1 MSERPS
7 PDSPELPAV
16 AIVGMAGRF
25 PGARDLDE
33 LWQNLAH
40 GVESI
45 RRVAPEE
52 AAASG
57 LAPSL
62 LADPRLVTAAATL
75 EGAELF
81 DAEFFGYSPRDAER
95 MDPQQRLFLEC
106 AEEAL
111 EHAGYDP
118 GRYDGLIGVYAGSG
132 AGTYLLHLLANAGI
146 SPEEGLQLLIGNDK
160 DYLANRV
167 SYKLDLR
174 GPSVGIQ
181 TACSTSLVAVHVAC
195 QALLGYECDLALA
208 GGVSVRAPQRLGYIA
223 QEEGILSP
231 DGHCRA
237 FDAAARGTVF
247 GHGLGVVLLKRL
259 SEAVAD
265 GDTIHAVILGSAV
278 GHDGAAKVG
287 FTAPGVEGQ
296 ARVIAEALAS
306 AGVAPETVGYVEAHG
321 TGTAL
326 GDPIEIAALTEAF
339 RAGTAARGF
348 CALGSIKTNIG
359 HLDAAAGISG
369 LLKVVLALAHRQI
382 PPSLHFERPNPRID
396 FAASPFFVNTAL
408 ADWPDRGGPRR
419 AGVSSFGLGGTNA
432 HVVLEEAPPVR
443 VAPALPR
450 WRVLALSA
458 RSPQSLDESA
468 AWLARHL
475 AAHPELDLA
484 DVAHTLLV
492 GRRPFPHRRAVLAE
506 SGADAERALTGA
518 APARVVAGVAID
530 DPQVAFLFTGQGA
543 QRPGMGAELYAGE
556 EAFRAAF
563 DDCAQLMA
571 PSLGA
576 DLRTLLFEAV
586 GEEADRALQETAL
599 AQPALFAFEYSLA
612 RLWMGWGVLPTA
624 LLGHSVGEYVAAC
637 LAGVFSLAD
646 AAELVAHRAALLQ
659 RLPRG
664 AMLAVHRGAE
674 AAAELLA
681 PDLALAAV
689 NGPALS
695 VVAGPLAAVAALER
709 RLTAAGE
716 ACRLLR
722 TSHAF
727 HSPMMAA
734 AVEPFAAAF
743 ASRRLSRPA
752 IPFLSNV
759 SGAWITDDEARDPD
773 YWSRRHLL
781 STVRFG
787 DGLVRLL
794 AEPRRVLL
802 EVGPAE
808 TLAKVAREL
817 PGVASRAVLSTL
829 GSEKSDVP
837 EGARVR
843 AAAAGLWA
851 AGIEPAGTALHP
863 GGQRRRV
870 PLPTYPFER
879 RRYWVDG
886 GGAAPPPITAGGAV
900 GDPRPSRR
908 GLDDWFYIPF
918 WKQLPPVAP
927 AVPADDGEVWLVL
940 AESGG
945 AAEGIARR
953 LAERRASVVRVL
965 PAPGARCAENSP
977 GAFVLD
983 PGMPEELARLWTELR
998 ASGRLPR
1005 RVLHA
1010 WSLGA
1015 AGDPQERGLLSLL
1028 GLIRAHADLS
1038 GRAPLDLYVLAD
1050 QIFDLSGAEE
1060 LRPEKATILGAT
1072 TVIPEEYPEVR
1083 CRTLELALP
1092 LDARGEESALYEILA
1107 EAGPPL
1113 VALRGGH
1120 RWERGFDPLP
1130 LGPRQATAPLRQG
1143 GVYLVTGGLGTL
1155 GLAVAES
1162 LFERAAARLVLLGR
1176 NPLPPRE
1183 LWEERLAAADPEDR
1197 TAARLRA
1204 VRELEW
1210 RGAEILVVDA
1220 DVTEVGQLRQV
1231 VAAARARFG
1240 AIHGVI
1246 HAAGVAGAGLIQG
1259 KTRERV
1265 EAVVAPKVGG
1275 ALALAQ
1281 VFDGAGLDFLVCFS
1295 SLAAIT
1301 GAVGQVD
1308 YCAANAFLDA
1318 FAHARSR
1325 RGERTLTVDWDV
1337 WQADTWQD
1345 AGLRGVPELK
1355 ARLRLMREMYGIP
1368 TAEGLEAFHRLL
1380 ASPVPQ
1386 VVVSTKDLQTTIFKH
1401 SRMLAEIEHAAAPSG
1416 QPRPL
1421 PPETYVAPRN
1431 EMEETVARIL
1441 CQGLGIDQVGVE
1453 DNFYALGGHSLLAL
1467 RLVSELRRAFGVEV
1481 PMSLLLE
1488 ETPTVAGLAAAIV
1501 DRQIEAATADDLA
1514 AALAELGDLSEA
1526 QVQALLAG
1534 ELEERRD
1541 EG

>member
-1 MSERPS
+1 MSERPF
-7 PDSPELPAV
+7 DSPELPAV

-33 LWQNLAH
+33 LWHNLAH

-45 RRVAPEE
+45 RQVSREE
-52 AAASG
+52 AVASG
-57 LAPSL
+57 LAPAL

-111 EHAGYDP
+111 EHAGYHP

-132 AGTYLLHLLANAGI
+132 AGTYLLHLLASAGI
-146 SPEEGLQLLIGNDK
+146 SPEEGLQLVIGNDK

-174 GPSVGIQ
+174 GPSLGIQ

-231 DGHCRA
+231 DGHCRS

-247 GHGLGVVLLKRL
+247 GHGLGVVILKRL

-265 GDTIHAVILGSAV
+265 GDTIHAVIRGSAV
-278 GHDGAAKVG
+278 SHDGAAKVG
-287 FTAPGVEGQ
+287 FTAPGVDGQ

-306 AGVAPETVGYVEAHG
+306 AGISPETLGYVEAHG

-326 GDPIEIAALTEAF
+326 GDPIEVAALTEAF

-348 CALGSIKTNIG
+348 CALGSIKSNIG

-369 LLKVVLALAHRQI
+369 LLKTVLALVHRQI

-408 ADWPDRGGPRR
+408 ADWPDRLGGGPRR

-432 HVVLEEAPPVR
+432 HVVLEEAPPVAAEP
-443 VAPALPR
+443 APPG

-458 RSPQSLDESA
+458 RSAKALDEA
-468 AWLARHL
+468 AARLSRHL
-475 AAHPELDLA
+475 SLHPELDLA

-492 GRRPFPHRRAVLAE
+492 GRRSFPHRRAVLAE
-506 SGADAERALTGA
+506 SLAGAGRAL
-518 APARVVAGVAID
+518 AGVDPGRAVGGVAVD
-530 DPQVAFLFTGQGA
+530 DPQVAFLFPGQGA
-543 QRPGMGAELYAGE
+543 QRPGMGAELYARE
-556 EAFRAAF
+556 PAFRAAF
-563 DDCAQLMA
+563 DECAELLA
-571 PSLGA
+571 PTLGA
-576 DLRTLLFEAV
+576 DLRRLLFDAA
-586 GEEADRALQETAL
+586 GQEADRALQETAL

-612 RLWMGWGVLPTA
+612 RLWMDRGVLPAA

-646 AAELVAHRAALLQ
+646 AAELVALRAALLQ
-659 RLPRG
+659 QQPRG
-664 AMLAVHRGAE
+664 AMLAVHRGAA

-695 VVAGPLAAVAALER
+695 VVSGPLAAVEALER
-709 RLTAAGE
+709 RLAATGE
-716 ACRLLR
+716 SCRRLR

-743 ASRRLSRPA
+743 AGRRLNRPA

-759 SGAWITDDEARDPD
+759 TGTWIADEEARDPD

-787 DGLVRLL
+787 DGLAQLL

-817 PGVASRAVLSTL
+817 PAAAGCAVLATL
-829 GSEKSDVP
+829 GSEKSELP
-837 EGARVR
+837 EGARVL
-843 AAAAGLWA
+843 AAVAGLWA
-851 AGIEPAGTALHP
+851 AGVEPAASALHP
-863 GGQRRRV
+863 GGERRRV
-870 PLPTYPFER
+870 PLPAYPFER
-879 RRYWVDG
+879 RRYWVEG
-886 GGAAPPPITAGGAV
+886 EGAAPRPAAAAG
-900 GDPRPSRR
+900 DLERPARR
-908 GLDDWFYIPF
+908 GLDDWFYTPF
-918 WKQLPPVAP
+918 WKQLPPAGP
-927 AVPADDGEVWLVL
+927 ALPEDDGEVWLVL
-940 AESGG
+940 AEEGG

-953 LAERRASVVRVL
+953 LAERRARVVRVL
-965 PAPGARCAENSP
+965 PVSGARCAERSP
-977 GAFVLD
+977 GVYEID
-983 PGMPEELARLWTELR
+983 PGVPEEFARLWAELR
-998 ASGRLPR
+998 GSGRLPR

-1028 GLIRAHADLS
+1028 GLIQAHADLS
-1038 GRAPLDLYVLAD
+1038 GRAPLDLCVLAD
-1050 QIFDLSGAEE
+1050 QIFDLSGVEE

-1092 LDARGEESALYEILA
+1092 LDWRGEESVLNEIFA
-1107 EAGPPL
+1107 AAGPPL
-1113 VALRGGH
+1113 VALRAGH
-1120 RWERGFDPLP
+1120 RWARGFDPLP
-1130 LGPRQATAPLRQG
+1130 LGARADIAPLRQG

-1155 GLAVAES
+1155 GLAVAGS
-1162 LFERAAARLVLLGR
+1162 LFERAAARLVLLSR
-1176 NPLPPRE
+1176 SPLPPRE
-1183 LWEERLAAADPEDR
+1183 LWEERLAAAGPEDR

-1204 VRELEW
+1204 VRELER
-1210 RGAEILVVDA
+1210 RGAEVLVVDA
-1220 DVTEVGQLRQV
+1220 DVADVEPLRQA
-1231 VAAARARFG
+1231 VAAARERFG
-1240 AIHGVI
+1240 AIHGVV

-1259 KTRERV
+1259 KRRERV
-1265 EAVVAPKVGG
+1265 AAVAAPKVSG

-1281 VFDGAGLDFLVCFS
+1281 VFDGAGIDFLVCFS

-1345 AGLRGVPELK
+1345 AGLRGVPELR

-1386 VVVSTKDLQTTIFKH
+1386 VAVSTKDLQTTIFKH
-1401 SRMLAEIEHAAAPSG
+1401 SRMLAEIEHAAAPAG

-1421 PPETYVAPRN
+1421 PPESYVAPRN
-1431 EMEETVARIL
+1431 EVEETVARIFR
-1441 CQGLGIDQVGVE
+1441 QGLGIDPVGVD

-1488 ETPTVAGLAAAIV
+1488 EAPTVAALAAAIV

-1534 ELEERRD
+1534 ELA
-1541 EG
+1541 EGAR